1 MLVIL
6 PYHDNHSM
14 IVHVI
19 KSAVANQMCQTENTA
34 QVAKK
39 SLVNIPRSLWFLR
52 EQITRSHFTI
62 ATQGSR

>member
-14 IVHVI
+14 IVQVI
-19 KSAVANQMCQTENTA
+19 KSAVANKMCQTENTA
-34 QVAKK
+34 QVAK

-52 EQITRSHFTI
+52 EQITRNHFTI
-62 ATQGSR
+62 ATQGGG